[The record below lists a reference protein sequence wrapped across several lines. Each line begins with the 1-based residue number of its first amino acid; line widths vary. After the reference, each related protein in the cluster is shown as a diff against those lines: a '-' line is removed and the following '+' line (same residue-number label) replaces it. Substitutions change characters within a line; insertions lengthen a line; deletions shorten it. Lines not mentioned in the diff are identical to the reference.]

1 MESYAVP
8 CDKQRIHKTDLVS
21 LYPSG
26 CKTDHY
32 STKDNAM
39 LNHKIAIYIPSTI
52 NGNETA
58 PAAMIE
64 KWLRASK
71 TKLGRLFGGFT
82 SYSAMGGWMS
92 DTHGLI
98 EEPIIIVQAFTDDDG
113 LAHLD
118 QVRELAK
125 EMAKDMGQEMVSI
138 QVDETLNFI
147 EA

>member
-1 MESYAVP
+1 M
-8 CDKQRIHKTDLVS
+8 S

-32 STKDNAM
+32 SAKEFKM

-52 NGNETA
+52 NGNVAA
-58 PAAMIE
+58 PTEMIE

-71 TKLGRLFGGFT
+71 IKLASLFGGFT
-82 SYSAMGGWMS
+82 SYSGMGGWMS

-98 EEPIIIVQAFTDDDG
+98 EEPVIIVQAFADTDG
-113 LAHLD
+113 LAQLD

-125 EMAKDMGQEMVSI
+125 EMASDMGQEMVSVE
-138 QVDETLNFI
+138 VDGTLNFI
-147 EA
+147 GA